1 MRLQITELLTPEY
14 KKDLFHEAD
23 GHPYVIKILL
33 GEVARERRAVTPKRI
48 VATSELLLKALF
60 ERTYNALSPAGQRV
74 FLLLCRWKVFVPE
87 IAVEAVSLRPGTT
100 RFDVTGALEELH
112 QFSLVDRILSK
123 EDDVAFV
130 GVPLAAAMYGLSK
143 LEVSPLKVSVEADR
157 KLLMEFGP
165 GRGRDVVQGVFPRVE
180 NFIRA
185 VALRA
190 GNSPSALTEEL
201 PVLEYL
207 ATTVPRAY
215 LKLADLVLEV
225 GVPGDAIEQAKGYV
239 RNYLESADIPDRKEG
254 WMRLA
259 DLCQRSQDPIGEIHA
274 ISEVVLLPALDVD
287 TLGSLAN
294 RLNMRLRDLKERSI
308 EHAGSGEMRELL
320 EPVITIMEKRSN
332 DLSGTNCS
340 RLAWL
345 HLNVGNSGRAREVAE
360 MGIDREPANEHCRK
374 IVERLD
380 S

>member
-1 MRLQITELLTPEY
+1 M
-14 KKDLFHEAD
+14 
-23 GHPYVIKILL
+23 
-33 GEVARERRAVTPKRI
+33 
-48 VATSELLLKALF
+48 
-60 ERTYNALSPAGQRV
+60 
-74 FLLLCRWKVFVPE
+74 
-87 IAVEAVSLRPGTT
+87 EAVSLRPGTT
-100 RFDVTGALEELH
+100 RFDVTGALEELY
-112 QFSLVDRILSK
+112 QFSLVDRILAE
-123 EDDVAFV
+123 EDEVPFV
-130 GVPLAAAMYGLSK
+130 GVPLAAALYGLSK

-165 GRGRDVVQGVFPRVE
+165 GRGRDVAQGVFPRVE
-180 NFIRA
+180 NFVQA

-190 GNSPSALTEEL
+190 GNSPSSLDEEL

-215 LKLADLVLEV
+215 LKLADLVMEV
-225 GVPGDAIEQAKGYV
+225 RGEDGIEQAKGYV
-239 RNYLESADIPDRKEG
+239 RNYLESAEVPDRKGG

-274 ISEVVLLPALDVD
+274 LSEIVLLPGLDVD
-287 TLGSLAN
+287 TLGSFAN

-308 EHAGSGEMRELL
+308 EDAWSGEMRELL
-320 EPVITIMEKRSN
+320 ERVISTMESRTD

-345 HLNVGNSGRAREVAE
+345 HLNVGNPGRALEVAE
-360 MGIDREPANEHCRK
+360 MGIDRDPANEHCRK
-374 IVERLD
+374 LVERLD